1 MYINSFEV
9 HMTLIPFT
17 PDNCDLPVAMVSPD
31 LPDYIKNVI
40 NDNWDKVSS
49 GLGSHTYVE
58 ELLDNETDPDIIQEY
73 WEEYSL

>member
-1 MYINSFEV
+1 MKQLV
-9 HMTLIPFT
+9 PFT
-17 PDNCDLPVAMVSPD
+17 PTNCDLPVAMVSPD

-58 ELLDNETDPDIIQEY
+58 ELLDNETDPDTIQEY